1 MANNGG
7 TVIADKTKL
16 KVNAFTGTAA
26 EVQTAFRAAIA
37 NDDVVISC
45 DVSRKKD
52 GRLVEKL
59 IERKKKA
66 APKKKAA
73 KKSKKE

>member
-45 DVSRKKD
+45 DTSRKKD
-52 GRLVEKL
+52 SNFIKCIIQIRYLLGGEEL
-59 IERKKKA
+59 IYCHQY
-66 APKKKAA
+66 
-73 KKSKKE
+73 S

>member
-45 DVSRKKD
+45 DTTRKKNTEIITLTVVWID
-52 GRLVEKL
+52 V
-59 IERKKKA
+59 A
-66 APKKKAA
+66 
-73 KKSKKE
+73 

>member
-7 TVIADKTKL
+7 TVISDKTKL

-37 NDDVVISC
+37 NNDVVISC
-45 DVSRKKD
+45 DTTRKKD
-52 GRLVEKL
+52 SNFITLTVVWYDV
-59 IERKKKA
+59 A
-66 APKKKAA
+66 
-73 KKSKKE
+73 

>member
-37 NDDVVISC
+37 NDDVVISY
-45 DVSRKKD
+45 DTSRKKD
-52 GRLVEKL
+52 SNFITLTVVW
-59 IERKKKA
+59 IDVA
-66 APKKKAA
+66 
-73 KKSKKE
+73 

>member
-7 TVIADKTKL
+7 TVITDKTKL

-37 NDDVVISC
+37 NNDVVISC
-45 DVSRKKD
+45 DTTRKKNTEVITLTVVWYD
-52 GRLVEKL
+52 V
-59 IERKKKA
+59 A
-66 APKKKAA
+66 
-73 KKSKKE
+73 

>member
-1 MANNGG
+1 MTNNHGG
-7 TVIADKTKL
+7 TIIADKTKL

-45 DVSRKKD
+45 DTSRKKD
-52 GRLVEKL
+52 SNFITLTVVW
-59 IERKKKA
+59 IDVA
-66 APKKKAA
+66 
-73 KKSKKE
+73 